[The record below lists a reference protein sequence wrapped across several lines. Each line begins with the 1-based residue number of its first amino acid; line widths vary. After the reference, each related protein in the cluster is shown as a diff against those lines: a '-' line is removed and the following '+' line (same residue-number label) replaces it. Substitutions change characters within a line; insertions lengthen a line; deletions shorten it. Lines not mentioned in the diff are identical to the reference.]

1 MMEDF
6 DRADLD
12 GDGNIDFS
20 EYIKSHTAAP
30 PSGGSPTIRTSNGE
44 ANQDTFDLKALRRDF
59 RRSDADRDGMISRQE
74 FCSVAE
80 TSFDLQKARPPPANK
95 SRDSN
100 LRSKSKSL
108 PQPAPAPP
116 SETLTKQGNESSNSK
131 STLTSISDETVADNS
146 GIYIVFSIRLFLH
159 YLGTCKTSKNLENLP
174 AVLKFFNFNFPPNFL
189 KIITKSSF
197 KMYQF

>member
-44 ANQDTFDLKALRRDF
+44 ANQEDTFDLKALRRDF

-95 SRDSN
+95 SRDSSN

-108 PQPAPAPP
+108 PQPAPALP

-131 STLTSISDETVADNS
+131 STLKSISDETVADNS
-146 GIYIVFSIRLFLH
+146 GIL
-159 YLGTCKTSKNLENLP
+159 YLVSG
-174 AVLKFFNFNFPPNFL
+174 FFYTTWVHVRPQRTL
-189 KIITKSSF
+189 RICL
-197 KMYQF
+197 QF